1 MKREVPVFLFT
12 GFLESGKTSF
22 IKDTLED
29 KQFIGGDKV
38 LLIVCEEGMEEY
50 DELELARRKIYVE
63 RVEEL
68 EEITAEY
75 LAKCEEIHKPDKV
88 MIEYNGTWVI
98 DPIIDEDNYPDIW
111 ILAQVISTVDA
122 TTYGMY
128 WSNMRSMIV
137 EQVKLADL
145 VILNRCD
152 ANTKKNEFRR
162 NIKMINSK
170 AQIAY
175 EAHPDFNGPLPDEG
189 MPFDMDADIVDIGME
204 DYGIWFTDAM
214 DNPKKYDG
222 KVVRFQALVF
232 KPPKYGS
239 GIFVPGR
246 FAMTCCADDM
256 TYLGMLC
263 KYADTDSL
271 NDKDWVTVTAKVK
284 REFVK
289 EYRGKGPVLY
299 ATGIEKTPQPDDM
312 LVYM

>member
-128 WSNMRSMIV
+128 WSNMRSM
-137 EQVKLADL
+137 EGFGKLRCRA
-145 VILNRCD
+145 IL
-152 ANTKKNEFRR
+152 
-162 NIKMINSK
+162 
-170 AQIAY
+170 
-175 EAHPDFNGPLPDEG
+175 
-189 MPFDMDADIVDIGME
+189 
-204 DYGIWFTDAM
+204 
-214 DNPKKYDG
+214 
-222 KVVRFQALVF
+222 
-232 KPPKYGS
+232 
-239 GIFVPGR
+239 
-246 FAMTCCADDM
+246 
-256 TYLGMLC
+256 
-263 KYADTDSL
+263 
-271 NDKDWVTVTAKVK
+271 
-284 REFVK
+284 
-289 EYRGKGPVLY
+289 
-299 ATGIEKTPQPDDM
+299 QP
-312 LVYM
+312 